1 MADFIPRLHHVG
13 VVVHDLQVSLV
24 WYRDNLG
31 FEHQYSFTVPDAQVA
46 MLVRG
51 EARLEIIQVEGAA
64 PLANERKEIE
74 TFLTIGGINHFAL
87 IVDDLEETVAAL
99 AAKGVEIAIPPS
111 SVPNHSGDRFAYI
124 RDNEGM
130 LVELFQPAFSK

>member
-1 MADFIPRLHHVG
+1 MANFVHRLHHVG
-13 VVVHDLQVSLV
+13 VVVNDLQGSLD

-31 FEHQYSFTVPDAQVA
+31 FEHQYSFTLPGAEVA

-64 PLANERKEIE
+64 PMSNERKEIE
-74 TFLTIGGINHFAL
+74 TFLKIRGINHFAL
-87 IVDDLEETVAAL
+87 IVDDLEEAVAAL
-99 AAKGVEIAIPPS
+99 AAKGVEIVIPPS

-124 RDNEGM
+124 RDNERM
-130 LVELFQPAFSK
+130 LVELFQSAS